1 MNQDVRL
8 LERDQQLDALEGFF
22 RDAIAGTGRMVF
34 VGGEAGIGKSA
45 LLDRFTQLAYGRARI
60 LRGACDML
68 STPRPLGPLLDM
80 AMAVGGEFDRLVNSG
95 IERDQLFREI
105 ANELSNGALPMVA
118 IVEDAHWA
126 DEATIDLLR
135 FLGRRL
141 ESWQVL
147 ILVSYRDDEIGPDH
161 PLRILLGDLATAKT
175 IKRLSLSPLSFDG
188 IASLVAASPLGAQI
202 EPGNLHRLTGG
213 NPFFATEVLA
223 DSSSANGE
231 IPSSVKDAVLAR
243 ASRLSPPARAVL
255 ETAAVTGSIATAG
268 LLTSI
273 SGQPISGIEECL
285 VARMLIAGEDG
296 SFSFRHELSRGSI
309 YAAISRPLR
318 QFLHERVLRL
328 LLSSPISASDF
339 ALIAHHAEEANDRDA
354 VLQYAPE
361 AAKVAIALRT
371 HREAAAQYSRALRF
385 SQQMLPEPRAKL
397 LEAAAYEHYLT
408 GNLEPAIALQL
419 QAVRIWNEIG
429 NRLRA
434 GDATRLLSRF
444 YWYAGRNCEATA
456 AAERAL
462 DLLEPL
468 PAGSELAMAQSNRS
482 QLHMLASET
491 DAAISWGT
499 RAIALAEQLGNTEIL
514 AHALNN
520 VGAARLHEEDP
531 AGWEELEK
539 SLELSLELDHEEHA
553 SRAYTNL
560 AWNAAHA
567 RELGRARTYLEQGIE
582 YATDRDLDNCGRYML
597 SCRSLVRWLTGDWNG
612 AEVDAAAVLARSN
625 TTSISR
631 INALVVLGAIRAR
644 RGDSGADEL
653 LTEALNLAELT
664 GEVQRLRPVRIAIAE
679 AAWLRG
685 DLDGVADA
693 ANAVLDLTLSNG
705 SRWGKGEVFAW
716 LKRAGALAA
725 DDPRIDVTSLADPF
739 RLTIQGD
746 WAAAAALWE
755 VLDCPFEA
763 AIALLDGDEAAI
775 RDALGIFQR
784 LGAKAAEHVA
794 FRRLRE
800 IGARGI
806 PRGPRPATRSNPA
819 NLTSREMDVLPFLL
833 GPARNAEIADR
844 LFLSAKT
851 VEHHISRIYA
861 KLGVGTR
868 GEVAPA
874 LVRLGIELDSTTSR
888 AAD

>member
-1 MNQDVRL
+1 VNQDVGL
-8 LERDQQLDALEGFF
+8 IERDRHLTALEGWF
-22 RDAIAGTGRMVF
+22 RDAVSGAGRMVF

-45 LLDRFTQLAYGRARI
+45 LLDRFSQLAHGQARA

-68 STPRPLGPLLDM
+68 STPRPLGPLLDI
-80 AMAVGGEFDRLVNSG
+80 AMSVGGEFDRLANSG

-105 ANELSNGALPMVA
+105 AGELSNGALPVIA

-175 IKRLSLSPLSFDG
+175 IKRLNLSPLSVDG
-188 IASLVAASPLGAQI
+188 IRSLIAASHLGTQV
-202 EPGNLHRLTGG
+202 EPRLLHRLTGG
-213 NPFFATEVLA
+213 NPFFASEVLA
-223 DSSSANGE
+223 DSSSANGT
-231 IPSSVKDAVLAR
+231 IPPTVRDAVLAR
-243 ASRLSPPARAVL
+243 ASRLSSSARAVL
-255 ETAAVTGSIATAG
+255 DSAAVAGSVATSD

-273 SGQPISGIEECL
+273 SGQPLCGIEECL
-285 VARMLIAGEDG
+285 AAGMLIAGDDG
-296 SFSFRHELSRGSI
+296 SFAFRHELSRASI
-309 YAAISRPLR
+309 YDAISRPQR
-318 QFLHERVLRL
+318 QFLHERVLRSL
-328 LLSSPISASDF
+328 LESTGSANDF
-339 ALIAHHAEEANDRDA
+339 AVIAHHAEAANDRDA

-385 SQQMLPEPRAKL
+385 SQQMLPEPHARL
-397 LEAAAYEHYLT
+397 LEAAAYELYLI
-408 GNLEPAIALQL
+408 GSLEPAIELQL
-419 QAVRIWNEIG
+419 KAVRIWNEIG

-434 GDATRLLSRF
+434 GDASRMASRF
-444 YWYAGRNCEATA
+444 YWYAGRNAEAIE

-462 DLLEPL
+462 ALLEPL
-468 PAGSELAMAQSNRS
+468 PPGSELAMAQSNRS

-491 DAAISWGT
+491 EAAIDWGM
-499 RAIALAEQLGNTEIL
+499 RAISLATDLGDTEIL

-520 VGAARLHEEDP
+520 VGAARLHEEDWT
-531 AGWEELEK
+531 GWAELEK
-539 SLELSLELDHEEHA
+539 SLELALELDHEEHA

-567 RELGRARTYLEQGIE
+567 RDLKRARIYLEQGIE
-582 YATDRDLDNCGRYML
+582 YTTDRDLDTSGRYML
-597 SCRSLVRWLTGDWNG
+597 SCRSLVRWLSGDWIG
-612 AEVDAAAVLARSN
+612 AETDAATVLARSN

-631 INALVVLGAIRAR
+631 INALVVQGAIRAR
-644 RGDSGADEL
+644 RGETGADEL
-653 LTEALNLAELT
+653 LVEALELAELT
-664 GEVQRLRPVRIAIAE
+664 GEVQRLRPVRMAMAE

-685 DLDGVADA
+685 DLGGVAEA

-716 LKRAGALAA
+716 LKRAGTLAA
-725 DDPRIDVTSLADPF
+725 DDPRVELAALADPH

-755 VLDCPFEA
+755 VLDCPFETA
-763 AIALLDGDEAAI
+763 MALLDGDEAAI
-775 RDALGIFQR
+775 RNALGIFQR
-784 LGAKAAEHVA
+784 LGAKAAENVA
-794 FRRLRE
+794 LRRLRDT
-800 IGARGI
+800 GARGI
-806 PRGPRPATRSNPA
+806 PRGPRPATRANPA

-833 GPARNAEIADR
+833 GPARNAEIADC

-851 VEHHISRIYA
+851 LEHHISRIYS
-861 KLGVGTR
+861 KLGIGSR

-874 LVRLGIELDSTTSR
+874 LVRLGIELDSTMNR

>member
-1 MNQDVRL
+1 MNQDVNL
-8 LERDQQLDALEGFF
+8 LERDQQLGLLEGWF
-22 RDAIAGTGRMVF
+22 RDAVSGNGCVVF
-34 VGGEAGIGKSA
+34 VGGEAGVGKSA
-45 LLDRFTQLAYGRARI
+45 LLDRFSRSTHGRARV
-60 LRGACDML
+60 LSGACDIL
-68 STPRPLGPLLDM
+68 STPRPLGPLLDI
-80 AMAVGGEFDRLVNSG
+80 AMSVGGEFDRLVNSG
-95 IERDQLFREI
+95 IDRDQLFREI
-105 ANELSNGALPMVA
+105 AGELSNGALPVVA

-147 ILVSYRDDEIGPDH
+147 ILISYRDDEIGPDH
-161 PLRILLGDLATAKT
+161 PLRTLLGDLATART
-175 IKRLSLSPLSFDG
+175 IKRLNLPPLSFDG
-188 IASLVAASPLGAQI
+188 ICSLVAASPLGAHV
-202 EPGNLHRLTGG
+202 EPGSLHRLTGG
-213 NPFFATEVLA
+213 NPFFASEVLA
-223 DSSSANGE
+223 DSSSANGA
-231 IPSSVKDAVLAR
+231 IPPTVKDAVLAR
-243 ASRLSPPARAVL
+243 ASRLSLSARAVL
-255 ETAAVTGSIATAG
+255 EAAAVTGSAATAD

-273 SGQPISGIEECL
+273 SGQPRSGIEECL
-285 VARMLIAGEDG
+285 TAGMLIAGEDR
-296 SFSFRHELSRGSI
+296 SFAFRHELSRASI
-309 YAAISRPLR
+309 YAAISQPLR
-318 QFLHERVLRL
+318 QLLHERMLRWL
-328 LLSSPISASDF
+328 VSSPVSANDF
-339 ALIAHHAEEANDRDA
+339 ALIAHHAEAANDRDA

-361 AAKVAIALRT
+361 AAKTAIGLRT

-385 SQQMLPEPRAKL
+385 SQQVPPKPRAQL

-408 GNLEPAIALQL
+408 GSLEPAIDLQ
-419 QAVRIWNEIG
+419 QRAVRIWNEIG
-429 NRLRA
+429 DPLRT

-444 YWYAGRNCEATA
+444 HWYAGNNHEATE

-462 DLLEPL
+462 VLLEPL
-468 PAGSELAMAQSNRS
+468 QPGSELAMAQSNRA

-491 DAAISWGT
+491 DAAISWGN
-499 RAIALAEQLGNTEIL
+499 RAIELAEKLGNTEIL

-531 AGWEELEK
+531 TGWAELER

-567 RELGRARTYLEQGIE
+567 RDLKRAKGYLEQGIE

-597 SCRSLVRWLTGDWNG
+597 SCRSLVRFLVDDWDG
-612 AEVDAAAVLARSN
+612 AEIDATSVHARSN
-625 TTSISR
+625 TTSISC
-631 INALVVLGAIRAR
+631 INALVVLGSIHAR
-644 RGDSGADEL
+644 RGESEADEL
-653 LTEALNLAELT
+653 LAEALKLATAT
-664 GEVQRLRPVRIAIAE
+664 GEVQRLRPVCMAIAE
-679 AAWLRG
+679 AAWLLG
-685 DLDGVADA
+685 DLDRAAEA

-705 SRWGKGEVFAW
+705 SRWGKGEVFVW
-716 LKRAGALAA
+716 LKRAGALVA
-725 DDPRIDVTSLADPF
+725 DDPRIDVLGLADPH

-775 RDALGIFQR
+775 RDALTTFQR
-784 LGAKAAEHVA
+784 LGAKAAENVA

-806 PRGPRPATRSNPA
+806 PRGPRLATRSNPA
-819 NLTSREMDVLPFLL
+819 NLTRREMDVLSFLL

-851 VEHHISRIYA
+851 VEHHISRIYS
-861 KLGVGTR
+861 KLGIGAR

-874 LVRLGIELDSTTSR
+874 LVRLGIELNSTLAR